1 LRHFRRKSDGTVV
14 LVGQAHHFAS
24 HFASGHLARQ
34 ATLDGLEQPLPAWQ
48 PWMEGLAD
56 FEPRRGALSP
66 TTARPAWPAS
76 ILKYTPKV
84 YTPKVYTST
93 MTTPTNAE
101 PRKPAH
107 VFDRDREWDGLARFV
122 TSPNPDVRLGIVSG
136 RRRQGKT
143 YLLDAI
149 ASAVDGFFYS
159 ATEDTETEALANF
172 GRALGEWTGG
182 GRYAFANWGEALDR
196 LFEAAPDRLIVIDE
210 FPYLSK
216 ASPALPSL
224 IQRALEPRGALRQSR
239 SRLLLCGSAMSVMG
253 GLLSGNAPLRGRA
266 SLELIIR
273 PLGYRDAADFWE
285 ITDPRLAVLV
295 HSIVGGTP
303 AYRREFVAGDVPS
316 GPGDFDGW
324 VLRAVLNSQVPLFR
338 EARYLLAEETEIRD
352 AALYH
357 AVLGAI
363 AAGRNTRGGIADHI
377 GRKSPDIGHPLSVLE
392 DARLISHEADA
403 FRKGRSTYH
412 VQEPLITFYEAVMRR
427 EWTRLER
434 GDPAGAWRGA
444 QATFF
449 SQVVG
454 PHFESLCRE
463 WALDAGESTFDGWP
477 GTVAA
482 GVVPD
487 PANRTQIQVD
497 VAVLGSEVPGEPRRV
512 LSLGE
517 AKWGK
522 VMTPG
527 HVARL
532 RRARDLLAVKGY
544 DTSHTKLTCYSG
556 AGFDDDLR
564 AEAHADK
571 LIQLVSLNTL
581 YS

>member
-1 LRHFRRKSDGTVV
+1 
-14 LVGQAHHFAS
+14 
-24 HFASGHLARQ
+24 
-34 ATLDGLEQPLPAWQ
+34 
-48 PWMEGLAD
+48 M
-56 FEPRRGALSP
+56 ALSS
-66 TTARPAWPAS
+66 AA
-76 ILKYTPKV
+76 V
-84 YTPKVYTST
+84 
-93 MTTPTNAE
+93 
-101 PRKPAH
+101 PRKPGH
-107 VFDRDREWDGLARFV
+107 IFDRDREWDGLVKFV
-122 TSPNPDVRLGIVSG
+122 ASPDPDVRLGIVSG

-143 YLLDAI
+143 YLLDAA
-149 ASAVDGFFYS
+149 ASAVDGFFYT
-159 ATEDTETEALANF
+159 ATEDTEADALANF
-172 GRALGEWTGG
+172 GRALGEWSGG
-182 GRYAFANWGEALDR
+182 GRYAFADWDEALDR
-196 LFEAAPDRLIVIDE
+196 LFAVAADRLIVIDE

-224 IQRALEPRGALRQSR
+224 LQRALEPRGAARRSR

-253 GLLSGNAPLRGRA
+253 RLLSGSAPLRGRA

-273 PLGYRDAADFWE
+273 PLGYRDAAQFWG

-295 HSIVGGTP
+295 HSIAGGTP
-303 AYRREFVAGDVPS
+303 AYRREFVASDAPS
-316 GPGDFDGW
+316 GLDDFDSW
-324 VLRAVLNSQVPLFR
+324 VLRTVLNSQVPLFR

-352 AALYH
+352 PALYH

-377 GRKSPDIGHPLSVLE
+377 GRKSPDISHPLSVLE
-392 DARLISHEADA
+392 DSQLISHEGDP

-412 VQEPLITFYEAVMRR
+412 IQEPLISFYEAVMRR

-444 QATFF
+444 QATFL

-454 PHFESLCRE
+454 PHFEYLCRE
-463 WALDAGESTFDGWP
+463 WALDAGEDAFGGWP
-477 GTVAA
+477 GIVAA

-497 VAVLGSEVPGEPRRV
+497 VAVLGSEIPGEPQRV

-527 HVARL
+527 HVERL

-544 DTSHTKLTCYSG
+544 DTSRTKLTCYSG
-556 AGFDDDLR
+556 AGFDEDLR
-564 AEAHADK
+564 AAARGDG
-571 LIQLVSLNTL
+571 LVQLVGLDTL
-581 YS
+581 YP